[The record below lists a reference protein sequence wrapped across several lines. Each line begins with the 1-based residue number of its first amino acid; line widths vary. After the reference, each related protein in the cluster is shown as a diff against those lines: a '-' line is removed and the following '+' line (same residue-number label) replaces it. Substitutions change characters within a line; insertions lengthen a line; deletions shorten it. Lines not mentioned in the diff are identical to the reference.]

1 MAERSRLEIFMYSC
15 NGREYL
21 LLYEAFMLNID
32 YLFSERIF
40 LLQEIDQSNIIVL
53 INRMT
58 ALHI

>member
-1 MAERSRLEIFMYSC
+1 MYSC

-40 LLQEIDQSNIIVL
+40 FVAGDRSVKYYCADQQNDSLTHLNQL
-53 INRMT
+53 E
-58 ALHI
+58 

>member
-1 MAERSRLEIFMYSC
+1 MYSC

-40 LLQEIDQSNIIVL
+40 FVAGDRSVKYYCADQQNDSLTVDESSRNI
-53 INRMT
+53 
-58 ALHI
+58 